1 MSLTRKL
8 LIGGLIL
15 ILAAGG
21 GLLLLDEVIMPSYT
35 NYQEGITVPDVRKV
49 SLEEAE
55 DMLTGYGLRFEVANR
70 QTHSAYPADYVIDQ
84 NPSPQSHVKPNRKV
98 YLTVNT
104 ARQPMVVVPELTDL
118 SLRNAKIQLQNYGLK
133 LGTISYNTARF
144 KNSVLR
150 QSIEAGRQVP
160 KGTTIDLAVSDGL
173 GGERIKV
180 PEIVGLRLSE
190 AQNKLIDA
198 GLKVG
203 EIRFTPSKKAEPN
216 TILSYQ
222 PADKDSLNQ
231 GQPIVLVVSE
241 RYEVEEADES
251 GAVFSDSTESA
262 EDTLDI
268 DSP

>member
-1 MSLTRKL
+1 
-8 LIGGLIL
+8 
-15 ILAAGG
+15 
-21 GLLLLDEVIMPSYT
+21 MPAYT
-35 NYQEGITVPDVRKV
+35 NYEEWVTVPDVTKV
-49 SLEEAE
+49 SLEEAKNN
-55 DMLTGYGLRFEVANR
+55 LTEYGLRYEVANR
-70 QTHSAYPADYVIDQ
+70 RTHSAYPADYVIDQ
-84 NPSPQSHVKPNRKV
+84 TPKAQSLVKPNRKI

-104 ARQPMVVVPELTDL
+104 AKRAMVVVPELTDL

-133 LGTISYNTARF
+133 LGTISYQTARF

-173 GGERIKV
+173 GGDLIKI

-190 AQNKLIDA
+190 AQNKLINA

-203 EIRFTPSKKAEPN
+203 EIRFEPNKETEPN

-222 PADKDSLNQ
+222 PANKDSLNQ
-231 GQPIVLVVSE
+231 GQPVELVVSE

-251 GAVFSDSTESA
+251 GAVFSDSTETA
-262 EDTLDI
+262 VDTLDS